1 MTNSSD
7 DDLAPDDLADIYRT
21 LHRDPSTQPVRS
33 PAPTTAELIAAARRF
48 HRRLRTRLI
57 EALDLVDLTYA
68 QFEVLE
74 IIEHDPNHH
83 AGSLAGHLAVTRQA
97 ARSIAARM
105 ETARLVRFGSWDGGV
120 KAIQIT
126 PLGRERLAEAR
137 DHLEGFHQFVD
148 DGLEAQTRRTLLRA
162 LNVPEAA
169 IRPPPWF

>member
-1 MTNSSD
+1 MATTD
-7 DDLAPDDLADIYRT
+7 DDLDPNDLADIYRT
-21 LHRDPSTQPVRS
+21 LHRDPPQPPEP

-74 IIEHDPNHH
+74 IVELDPNHH

-97 ARSIAARM
+97 ARSIATRM
-105 ETARLVRFGSWDGGV
+105 EVAGLVRFGAWDGGV

-126 PLGRERLAEAR
+126 PRGRQRLAEAR
-137 DHLEGFHQFVD
+137 DHLEGFHQLMD
-148 DGLEAQTRRTLLRA
+148 DGLDAQTRRTLLRA
-162 LNVPEAA
+162 LNVAEAA